1 MIEEIPAKSRVFI
14 DSNIFIYHFL
24 DLSKDCSN
32 LLERAERREI
42 RAYASTVVLG
52 EVLHKLMLSEAMEK
66 YGTKLYQTIRYL
78 KEHPELIKSLEKSEI
93 SVEEIPEFN
102 VEILPIGEG
111 AIFESRG
118 LREQYGLM
126 TNDSLNLYAMKTQGI
141 KVIATNDR
149 DFERVKGID
158 IWMPKLI

>member
-14 DSNIFIYHFL
+14 DSDIFIYHFL

-66 YGTKLYQTIRYL
+66 YGTKPYQTIRYL
-78 KEHPELIKSLEKSEI
+78 KEHPELIKLLKRCDDRSYTQEI
-93 SVEEIPEFN
+93 GGQPGLIAARLRPHA
-102 VEILPIGEG
+102 PP
-111 AIFESRG
+111 ARG
-118 LREQYGLM
+118 
-126 TNDSLNLYAMKTQGI
+126 
-141 KVIATNDR
+141 
-149 DFERVKGID
+149 
-158 IWMPKLI
+158 